1 MKRKIYYFS
10 AVAFALILPLL
21 FGGIYFRDLYKENED
36 KVTLARLNVKPEI
49 LYGSEEVITNL
60 EDVPIKDENYEG
72 ANSFDFKVVY
82 SESDKISK
90 DYSLY
95 LTDIEMSSNINSEA
109 FKWRLFLL
117 DQKNSEY
124 IQVSDG
130 NFINNEITTFRIS
143 PTLKIGLN
151 SVQSFRLY
159 YYLVEDANNTT
170 GYAGSTF
177 KAKIKV
183 E

>member
-1 MKRKIYYFS
+1 
-10 AVAFALILPLL
+10 
-21 FGGIYFRDLYKENED
+21 
-36 KVTLARLNVKPEI
+36 
-49 LYGSEEVITNL
+49 
-60 EDVPIKDENYEG
+60 
-72 ANSFDFKVVY
+72 
-82 SESDKISK
+82 
-90 DYSLY
+90 
-95 LTDIEMSSNINSEA
+95 MSSNINPEA

-177 KAKIKV
+177 EAKIKV